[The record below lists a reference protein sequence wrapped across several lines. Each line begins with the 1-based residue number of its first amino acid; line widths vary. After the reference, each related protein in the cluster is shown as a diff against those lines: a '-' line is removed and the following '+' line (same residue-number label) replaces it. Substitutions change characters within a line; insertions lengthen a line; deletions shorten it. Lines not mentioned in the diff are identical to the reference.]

1 MGAELSLELKALKER
16 YTFKSGR
23 GLRRASHSLELGV
36 KINSG
41 VAAID

>member
-1 MGAELSLELKALKER
+1 MGAGPSLELKALKER

-23 GLRRASHSLELGV
+23 GPHHASHSLELGV

>member
-1 MGAELSLELKALKER
+1 MGAGPSVALKVLKER